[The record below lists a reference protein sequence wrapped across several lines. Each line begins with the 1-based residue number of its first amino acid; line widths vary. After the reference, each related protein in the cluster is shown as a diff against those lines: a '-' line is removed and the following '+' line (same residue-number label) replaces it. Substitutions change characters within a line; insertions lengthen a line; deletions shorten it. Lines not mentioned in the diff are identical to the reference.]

1 MWNYALQLLSSL
13 PHHCH
18 FNFSDTDTHN
28 NSPWNNNNS
37 SNSSSRKGPRT
48 TVTIT
53 TTIFGIPEI
62 LAEIFSYLDE
72 TAIRRS
78 VVLVCRDWYLTSLPR
93 LSVREVVWDDTR
105 ASNSIKEVDRVL
117 ARLPCAFG
125 LCWYSRPDRRG
136 GIEASEPWQRL
147 VVAVRRDFEH
157 RRQGRLCQG
166 QERDRHRHRCL
177 GEGEGGLVFQNLQR
191 LEFGGSID
199 LGLATRTLLPL
210 LPSLTILE
218 LHTHARCSVSMG
230 AILLACP
237 LLKQVHV
244 SSLSVGAVEVN
255 WSWIPFGH
263 VDGNNN
269 KKDKD
274 RNYSSKDRG
283 KGDESSQQRHPSSLP
298 LRSVIL
304 ENTSVELSG
313 LESLLSFTPDLQE
326 LKLIQLSAPRTNQ
339 QLSSEG
345 ASSSTVTNIA
355 TFFPRLKDILKR
367 HGITLNSFHF
377 SLDNEPLLP
386 TLEAAARLN
395 EILKEICHPLANKW
409 SFWTSADLPLFAYQS
424 LVQIPNVVTTLEL
437 HSSKIGRCPMTGCK
451 LHQYLCESP
460 HLLHLKAP
468 RTAFLVDHFDIH
480 GLVNATI
487 AAYEAGTETGT
498 GTGAAGAGAGHGT
511 TVVTTVTPSV
521 STPVPAPSTT
531 SASTTPPPPI
541 WKCRNL
547 RTLHLAFRCNSQ
559 FQSTYYPPSLKL
571 LHLRTRILFGYI
583 SHVLPDLRDLR
594 MDTSFLDSAQFNV
607 HEAKMYLAFEGGF
620 CLLSRLHFLER
631 VSLDA
636 VGKRAGY
643 EPWELGCILGG
654 GEGDVEGGCRERRRV
669 VQELEDRETRSMV
682 ERSRSDSLDVERA
695 SLRYL
700 SCTAC
705 GAKTGLV
712 RPTIIPDSGEVDYDD
727 EQDVRRALV
736 NLGFVQDI
744 VDVMDELDVLV
755 GEREREVEGGVARCW
770 PHLQKIALY
779 RPNRYGLT
787 RREEAIQHM
796 VSDTFF
802 RTLVRKTFY

>member
-1 MWNYALQLLSSL
+1 
-13 PHHCH
+13 
-18 FNFSDTDTHN
+18 
-28 NSPWNNNNS
+28 
-37 SNSSSRKGPRT
+37 
-48 TVTIT
+48 
-53 TTIFGIPEI
+53 
-62 LAEIFSYLDE
+62 
-72 TAIRRS
+72 
-78 VVLVCRDWYLTSLPR
+78 
-93 LSVREVVWDDTR
+93 
-105 ASNSIKEVDRVL
+105 
-117 ARLPCAFG
+117 
-125 LCWYSRPDRRG
+125 
-136 GIEASEPWQRL
+136 
-147 VVAVRRDFEH
+147 
-157 RRQGRLCQG
+157 
-166 QERDRHRHRCL
+166 
-177 GEGEGGLVFQNLQR
+177 
-191 LEFGGSID
+191 
-199 LGLATRTLLPL
+199 
-210 LPSLTILE
+210 
-218 LHTHARCSVSMG
+218 MG

-487 AAYEAGTETGT
+487 AAYEAGTET
-498 GTGAAGAGAGHGT
+498 
-511 TVVTTVTPSV
+511 
-521 STPVPAPSTT
+521 
-531 SASTTPPPPI
+531 
-541 WKCRNL
+541 
-547 RTLHLAFRCNSQ
+547 
-559 FQSTYYPPSLKL
+559 
-571 LHLRTRILFGYI
+571 
-583 SHVLPDLRDLR
+583 
-594 MDTSFLDSAQFNV
+594 
-607 HEAKMYLAFEGGF
+607 
-620 CLLSRLHFLER
+620 
-631 VSLDA
+631 
-636 VGKRAGY
+636 
-643 EPWELGCILGG
+643 
-654 GEGDVEGGCRERRRV
+654 
-669 VQELEDRETRSMV
+669 
-682 ERSRSDSLDVERA
+682 ERA

>member
-18 FNFSDTDTHN
+18 FNFSDTNTHN
-28 NSPWNNNNS
+28 NSQWNNNNS
-37 SNSSSRKGPRT
+37 SNSSNRKSPRT
-48 TVTIT
+48 TVAIT
-53 TTIFGIPEI
+53 TTVLDIPEI

-72 TAIRRS
+72 TALRRS

-105 ASNSIKEVDRVL
+105 ASSSNKEVDRVL
-117 ARLPCAFG
+117 ARLPGAFG

-136 GIEASEPWQRL
+136 DIEASEPWQRL

-177 GEGEGGLVFQNLQR
+177 GGEGEEGLVFQNLQR

-218 LHTHARCSVSMG
+218 LHTHARCLVSMG

-237 LLKQVHV
+237 LLEQVHV

-298 LRSVIL
+298 LRSIIL
-304 ENTSVELSG
+304 ENTSIELSG
-313 LESLLSFTPDLQE
+313 LESLLSLTPDLQE

-339 QLSSEG
+339 QLSSER
-345 ASSSTVTNIA
+345 ASSTVTNVA

-386 TLEAAARLN
+386 TLDAAARLN

-480 GLVNATI
+480 GLVNATT

-521 STPVPAPSTT
+521 SMPVPVPSTT
-531 SASTTPPPPI
+531 SASTTPRPPI

-607 HEAKMYLAFEGGF
+607 HEAKMYLAFE
-620 CLLSRLHFLER
+620 
-631 VSLDA
+631 
-636 VGKRAGY
+636 
-643 EPWELGCILGG
+643 
-654 GEGDVEGGCRERRRV
+654 
-669 VQELEDRETRSMV
+669 
-682 ERSRSDSLDVERA
+682 
-695 SLRYL
+695 
-700 SCTAC
+700 
-705 GAKTGLV
+705 AKTGLA
-712 RPTIIPDSGEVDYDD
+712 RPTINPDSGEVDYDD

-744 VDVMDELDVLV
+744 VDVMDELD
-755 GEREREVEGGVARCW
+755 
-770 PHLQKIALY
+770 
-779 RPNRYGLT
+779 
-787 RREEAIQHM
+787 
-796 VSDTFF
+796 
-802 RTLVRKTFY
+802 